1 MSKIPPLTLP
11 QQLKMEI
18 FQRKIETFSLEQLK
32 TNICEVYRLVLE
44 QANYIITLK
53 KMIRKLQA
61 EIKCLKAINDE
72 YKKLQR

>member
-11 QQLKMEI
+11 QQLKLEI

-32 TNICEVYRLVLE
+32 TNICEIYRLVLE
-44 QANYIITLK
+44 QANYIIILK

-61 EIKCLKAINDE
+61 EIKCLEAINDE

>member
-1 MSKIPPLTLP
+1 MSKTPPLTLP
-11 QQLKMEI
+11 QQLKLEM

-32 TNICEVYRLVLE
+32 TNICEIYRLVLE
-44 QANYIITLK
+44 QANYIIILK

-72 YKKLQR
+72 